1 VTANL
6 SSTGVDRP
14 AGRFARDSAVT
25 RMGPNRYGA
34 GVDPGWAVID
44 DAAPNGGYLMAI
56 AARAMADAAGRPHPL
71 SVTAH
76 FLAACQPG
84 PVEITTDVHRRGGRH
99 ATVSAT
105 LSQAGAPMV
114 TALGVFTDLSAASGP
129 SRDVLPAPPLAP
141 MDSCVTTGAGGGS
154 GDQGRR
160 PAPPPIFQRFE
171 HRMDP
176 ATLGFADGKPSG
188 AGAMGGY
195 LRLADNEDLDPFG
208 LLVVADCYPPALF
221 NLTGLPVGWAPTIE
235 LTVQVRAVPAPGWL
249 SAWFTTSAVT
259 DGYLEEDGQVR
270 DSSGR
275 LVVLSRQLALAPR
288 P

>member
-1 VTANL
+1 
-6 SSTGVDRP
+6 
-14 AGRFARDSAVT
+14 
-25 RMGPNRYGA
+25 MGPNRYGA
-34 GVDPGWAVID
+34 EVDPGWAVID
-44 DAAPNGGYLMAI
+44 GAAPNGGYLMAI

-84 PVEITTDVHRRGGRH
+84 PVEVTTEVHRRGGRH

-105 LSQAGAPMV
+105 LVQAGTTMV
-114 TALGVFTDLSAASGP
+114 TALGVFTDLSAAGGP
-129 SRDVLPAPPLAP
+129 SHDALPAPPVAP
-141 MDSCVTTGAGGGS
+141 MDQCVATGAVAS
-154 GDQGRR
+154 SKPRNGR
-160 PAPPPIFQRFE
+160 PDPPPIFRRFE

-176 ATLGFADGKPSG
+176 TTLGWADGNPSG

-221 NLTGLPVGWAPTIE
+221 NLAGLPVGWAPTIE
-235 LTVQVRAVPAPGWL
+235 LTVQIRAVPDPGWL

-275 LVVLSRQLALAPR
+275 LVALSRQLALAPR